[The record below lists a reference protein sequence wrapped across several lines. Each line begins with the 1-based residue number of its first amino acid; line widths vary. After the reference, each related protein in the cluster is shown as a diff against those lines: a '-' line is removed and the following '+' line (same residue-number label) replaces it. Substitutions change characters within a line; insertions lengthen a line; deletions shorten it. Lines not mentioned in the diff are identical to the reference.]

1 MVVKKR
7 MKVSRLSGAESV
19 MGKRDKLEVYTLFN
33 RKPMKMFKN
42 TRRVCVLSES
52 VTGNDSGKC
61 VLDALEPIDIFLCST
76 AEKRVGIVQA
86 GEARDDATDLAMSS
100 VIAERIWRSDRM

>member
-1 MVVKKR
+1 
-7 MKVSRLSGAESV
+7 
-19 MGKRDKLEVYTLFN
+19 MGKRGKLEVYALFN

-61 VLDALEPIDIFLCST
+61 VLNALEPIDIFLCSRPT
-76 AEKRVGIVQA
+76 VEKSVGIVQA
-86 GEARDDATDLAMSS
+86 GADKRRCNKLSHIVSYSRTNM
-100 VIAERIWRSDRM
+100 AE